1 MNRTPVQGQT
11 PEYRTDLERTCVRNL
26 LESTDEIIYFKD
38 LQGRFLWLSKAWGT
52 HSGRDPEQL
61 LGLTDFDVY
70 GPDHA
75 GGAFEDEQQIIAT
88 GQPMVNKQELETWPD
103 RPDRWVSS
111 TKMPLRDEAGQIIGT
126 FGISRDIT
134 RLVLAEEEATGKSVA
149 LAAALSDLS
158 RMETQLR
165 IVLDTSADAIAL
177 YDAQLR
183 YQYVNSAT
191 ERILGLDSGR
201 ILGRT
206 DRELG
211 REDLAL
217 ASWETGL
224 ASVLATGEKCM
235 VDFSLGAGLEQ
246 RDFQSHLAAHRET
259 PAGAPVGVVTST
271 REVTEL
277 RRVQDAMS
285 HQAVHDPVTGLAN
298 RVLLMDRLT
307 QSLARMQRRPSQIA
321 LLSMD
326 LDEFKQVNDTF
337 GHSVGDRLLVE
348 VGRRLTAFSRHNDT
362 VARLGGDEFVLI
374 YDDVGSDDDVHRV
387 VDRVMRSLAE
397 PYLDNGREVFVTA
410 SIGVVVTTDPHVLP
424 ENLIGD
430 ADAAMYQAKT
440 RGRNRY
446 QFADPEFRERAV
458 GRYTV
463 ETELARALERGQLRL
478 EYQPVFAL
486 KNRVITGA
494 EALIRWDHPGRGT
507 VPPVEFITIAED
519 RGLIVPIGTW
529 VLDEACRQ
537 LVEWSAMAPVGSPP
551 LTMAVNVSGRQ
562 LGARNFVELVKSALE
577 RHGLVPQ
584 QLCLE
589 VTETAL
595 LQDID
600 LARATVADLGALGI
614 HIALDDFGTGYSSLA
629 HLMQFPVNVI
639 KIDKSF
645 VSQLKTEG
653 PGHQI
658 VAAVTAMAHVLGM
671 TVVAEG
677 IETAE
682 QLDHLVD
689 LGCDD
694 GQGYLLG
701 RPMRPDVLGGLLK
714 NQY

>member
-1 MNRTPVQGQT
+1 MHRTPVRGQT
-11 PEYRTDLERTCVRNL
+11 PGYRSDLERICARNL
-26 LESTDEIIYFKD
+26 LESADEVIYFKD
-38 LQGRFLWLSKAWGT
+38 LQGHFLWLSKAWGT
-52 HSGRDPEQL
+52 HLGFNPEQL
-61 LGLTDFDVY
+61 LGLTDFDLF
-70 GPDHA
+70 GPEHA
-75 GGAFEDEQQIIAT
+75 TGAFDDEQEIIAT
-88 GQPMVNKQELETWPD
+88 GQPMVNKQELETWPG

-111 TKMPLRDEAGQIIGT
+111 TKMPLRDDDGQIIGT

-134 RLVLAEEEATGKSVA
+134 RLVQAEEEATGKTAA
-149 LAAALSDLS
+149 LAAAHSDLG

-177 YDAQLR
+177 YDSQLR

-191 ERILGLDSGR
+191 ERILGLDSAS

-224 ASVLATGEKCM
+224 ASVLATGEKCL

-277 RRVQDAMS
+277 TRVQDAMS
-285 HQAVHDPVTGLAN
+285 HQAVHDPVTGLPN

-307 QSLARMQRRPSQIA
+307 QALARMQRRTSQIA
-321 LLSMD
+321 LLSIN

-337 GHSVGDRLLVE
+337 GHSAGDRLLVE

-374 YDDVGSDDDVHRV
+374 YDDVGSDEDVNRL
-387 VDRVMRSLAE
+387 VDRVLRSLAE
-397 PYLDNGREVFVTA
+397 VHLDNGRELFVTA
-410 SIGVVVTTDPHVLP
+410 SIGVVVTADPHVP
-424 ENLIGD
+424 AENLIRD

-440 RGRNRY
+440 RGRNCY
-446 QFADPEFRERAV
+446 QFADPEFRERAS

-463 ETELARALERGQLRL
+463 ETELTRALDRGQLRL

-486 KNRVITGA
+486 KNQVITGA
-494 EALIRWDHPGRGT
+494 EALIRWDHPERGT
-507 VPPVEFITIAED
+507 VPPVEFIAIAED

-537 LVEWSAMAPVGSPP
+537 LVEWAAIPSVGSPA

-562 LGARNFVELVKSALE
+562 LGARNFVELVKAALE
-577 RHGLVPQ
+577 RHGLAPE

-595 LQDID
+595 LENID
-600 LARATVADLGALGI
+600 LARATVADLGELGI
-614 HIALDDFGTGYSSLA
+614 RIALDDFGTGYSSLA
-629 HLMQFPVNVI
+629 HLTQFPVNVI

-645 VSQLKTEG
+645 VNQLQTDR

-671 TVVAEG
+671 SVVAEG

-682 QLDHLVD
+682 QLDHLVE

-701 RPMRPDVLGGLLK
+701 RPMRPEVLVELLK
-714 NQY
+714 AR